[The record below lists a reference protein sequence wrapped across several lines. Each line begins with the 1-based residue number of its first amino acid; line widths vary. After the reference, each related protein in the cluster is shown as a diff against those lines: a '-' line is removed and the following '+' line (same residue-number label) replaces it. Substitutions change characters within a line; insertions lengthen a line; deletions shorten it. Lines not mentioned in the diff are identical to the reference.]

1 MALTHEGL
9 PTTHPDHSDP
19 LSRTTKLILLSLLG
33 LGALI
38 LVAVF
43 WFAIV
48 QPVQVVPR
56 IRALPSFV
64 LQDQYGLSLHESDL
78 RGRMVLINF
87 TYTGCTELCTAQREA
102 LVKLRETLRADGR
115 LGYELIFLTISFDPE
130 RDSGMVLQTYAAQLG
145 AERNSWRFATG
156 DPTELK
162 ALIGG
167 ELGIYYGLPDAD
179 GSIEHEQQL
188 LLIDGNGQ
196 LRARYDGQAIKQE
209 RLLRDIGMIQDEL
222 GSSGLMRQIYEASH
236 LFLCY
241 PPD

>member
-9 PTTHPDHSDP
+9 PATHPDHPAP
-19 LSRTTKLILLSLLG
+19 LSRTTKLILLGLLG
-33 LGALI
+33 LGLLI
-38 LVAVF
+38 LVAVL
-43 WFAIV
+43 WFTIA
-48 QPVQVVPR
+48 QPVQVLPR

-64 LQDQYGLSLHESDL
+64 LQDQYGLPLHESDL

-87 TYTGCTELCTAQREA
+87 TYTGCTDACAAQREA
-102 LVKLRETLRADGR
+102 LVTLRETLRADGR
-115 LGYELIFLTISFDPE
+115 FGRELIFLTISFDPE
-130 RDSGMVLQTYAAQLG
+130 RDSSLVLQTYAAQLG

-167 ELGIYYGLPDAD
+167 ELGIYYGLPDAT
-179 GSIEHEQQL
+179 GRIEHEQQL

-196 LRARYDGQAIKQE
+196 LRARYDGQVVRQE
-209 RLLRDIGMIQDEL
+209 RLLRDLGMIREEL